1 MPPQPA
7 RVKNSQAPIILD
19 LKEFQARNGDACCP
33 EARVAIAR
41 DPGWQKG
48 DPPPRRAWRQVLEQL
63 LGQLPGFIASDH
75 SLVRDKY
82 GAPRL
87 TGASDQAPR
96 VSLAHSGPWFA
107 VGLSRTACI
116 GVDIEQHARQRDFQ
130 AMADYL
136 GWQRG
141 IDSAVDFYSRWTLW
155 EAYVKCTGNSVL
167 EQENA
172 EFRKLL
178 EQARTEANSVQS
190 AWRVF
195 QGEAENRVQF
205 AAVLRIPFKDSISC
219 KS

>member
-1 MPPQPA
+1 
-7 RVKNSQAPIILD
+7 
-19 LKEFQARNGDACCP
+19 
-33 EARVAIAR
+33 
-41 DPGWQKG
+41 
-48 DPPPRRAWRQVLEQL
+48 
-63 LGQLPGFIASDH
+63 
-75 SLVRDKY
+75 
-82 GAPRL
+82 
-87 TGASDQAPR
+87 
-96 VSLAHSGPWFA
+96 
-107 VGLSRTACI
+107 
-116 GVDIEQHARQRDFQ
+116 
-130 AMADYL
+130 MADYL

-172 EFRKLL
+172 ELRELL